1 MRGQRPWPSEITARI
16 SHLSGWPT
24 PCSLPSQDH
33 PPLRRCSPVPASVPQ
48 DALLDDDSLSAFGP
62 SMATPDGGL
71 CFVPSP
77 AASEPFPCLADELE
91 QEAQLLEVQW

>member
-1 MRGQRPWPSEITARI
+1 
-16 SHLSGWPT
+16 
-24 PCSLPSQDH
+24 
-33 PPLRRCSPVPASVPQ
+33 
-48 DALLDDDSLSAFGP
+48 
-62 SMATPDGGL
+62 MATPDGGL